1 MVHFATQGNKIY
13 VSKGREGKDSID
25 HCYNNE
31 ACACRFNL
39 FVLHNRL
46 TEEEPMSGINSRTL
60 NLL

>member
-13 VSKGREGKDSID
+13 VSKGREEKGSID